1 MKPYNVGDIP
11 LDDPAGCSTRE
22 DALDLLQ
29 LFAKHQDLFALPED
43 SPMIIDQ
50 IFL

>member
-1 MKPYNVGDIP
+1 MKPPYNVGDIL
-11 LDDPAGCSTRE
+11 LDE
-22 DALDLLQ
+22 IYNLLQ
-29 LFAKHQDLFALPED
+29 LFEKQDLFALPED